1 MAVSGEKDS
10 IHSRIDFG
18 MGVNA
23 SYLEVYP
30 LQLMIGLGSI
40 KGYSTTVTL

>member
-10 IHSRIDFG
+10 IHSPLDFG

-30 LQLMIGLGSI
+30 LQLMIGWVSI
-40 KGYSTTVTL
+40 KGYSKIVT